1 MKLILPTIA
10 YWNDFEDLICKLFKC
25 KFPSETVQKYG
36 RTGQYQAGVDV
47 YVSNSGIGIQCKNK
61 NILAGSNLTD
71 AEIKEEVDKAKNYKG
86 KLQKYIICYT
96 GQRDATLQDEVNKI
110 NKQHKKVT
118 PPLFNVEL
126 MSWEE
131 ISEEIKE
138 FPELLID
145 YLTDVLKKVE
155 DIREHY
161 KKNSAMEYVH
171 KILSNILDEFE
182 TGKNGKPYMEMY
194 SSQLSEFLK
203 YLEPHLITRINQLI
217 GEINDFIPA
226 SGIELLITGERE
238 LRNPRGK
245 IIRELRELVKETSQN
260 NERN

>member
-1 MKLILPTIA
+1 M
-10 YWNDFEDLICKLFKC
+10 
-25 KFPSETVQKYG
+25 
-36 RTGQYQAGVDV
+36 DV

-71 AEIKEEVDKAKNYKG
+71 AEIKEEIDKAKNCKG

-96 GQRDATLQDEVNKI
+96 GQRDATLQDKVNKI

-161 KKNSAMEYVH
+161 KKIVLWN
-171 KILSNILDEFE
+171 
-182 TGKNGKPYMEMY
+182 MY
-194 SSQLSEFLK
+194 
-203 YLEPHLITRINQLI
+203 TRYYQI
-217 GEINDFIPA
+217 F
-226 SGIELLITGERE
+226 
-238 LRNPRGK
+238 
-245 IIRELRELVKETSQN
+245 
-260 NERN
+260 